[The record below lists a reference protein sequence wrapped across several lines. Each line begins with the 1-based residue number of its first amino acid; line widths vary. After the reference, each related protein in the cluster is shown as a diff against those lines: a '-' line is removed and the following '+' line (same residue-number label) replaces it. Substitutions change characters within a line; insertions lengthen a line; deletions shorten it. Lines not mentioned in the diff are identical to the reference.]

1 MSALDNRPARKY
13 DGLSPSS
20 MTLYTQCARKY
31 FFKKVAHYKVD
42 SDVTEDTEAMM
53 VGKCLHKI
61 FEDYK
66 HELTGLT
73 YDTVR
78 VAVLAHGLED
88 GLTPMVFAM
97 CGAYKQS
104 HLKSKLKTVACEHI
118 IDTPEFYGIV
128 DMVLADSKGWWI
140 GDLKTAAAYNPAI
153 VPTFA
158 RHPQLSMYAAN
169 ASVLAKD
176 LGLDVEKFKGIR
188 YRCVT
193 KSKLIRKST
202 ESLEAYIGRLSKSVK
217 SLDIAIP
224 KEVLAPQDVVEV
236 HQEIAK
242 AVKSKDE
249 KTYTRN
255 HNSCFLYYRPCEYFS
270 RCNGCN
276 YSAFPKLEIHTSDSV
291 DE

>member
-1 MSALDNRPARKY
+1 
-13 DGLSPSS
+13 

-31 FFKKVAHYKVD
+31 FYKKVAQYKVD

-61 FEDYK
+61 FEDHK
-66 HELTGLT
+66 HELAGLA
-73 YDTVR
+73 YDTVKAA
-78 VAVLAHGLED
+78 VAAHALED
-88 GLTPMVFAM
+88 ELTPMVFAM

-104 HLKSKLKTVACEHI
+104 HEKSGLKAVACEHV

-128 DMVLADSKGWWI
+128 DMVLADDSGWWI

-169 ASVLAKD
+169 AEVLASS
-176 LGLDVEKFKGIR
+176 LGLELAKFKGIR

-202 ESLEAYIGRLSKSVK
+202 EGLEAYIARLSKSVK

-224 KEVLAPQDVVEV
+224 SLVLNPQDIVEV
-236 HQEIAK
+236 HKAISK

-249 KTYTRN
+249 ATYMRN
-255 HNSCFLYYRPCEYFS
+255 HNSCFLYYRPCEFFS

-276 YSAFPKLEIHTSDSV
+276 YSAFPKLEIHSSDSV
-291 DE
+291 GDE